1 MRTSP
6 SAKNKIGFIN
16 GTIMM
21 VLSWILNSIHP
32 HPDLASGVI
41 YAETTTKVWNDL
53 KERFSKGSESK
64 TFLSFKI

>member
-1 MRTSP
+1 LQGGPGPLFALPCFRP
-6 SAKNKIGFIN
+6 
-16 GTIMM
+16 
-21 VLSWILNSIHP
+21 SIHP

-41 YAETTTKVWNDL
+41 YAKTTTKVWNDL